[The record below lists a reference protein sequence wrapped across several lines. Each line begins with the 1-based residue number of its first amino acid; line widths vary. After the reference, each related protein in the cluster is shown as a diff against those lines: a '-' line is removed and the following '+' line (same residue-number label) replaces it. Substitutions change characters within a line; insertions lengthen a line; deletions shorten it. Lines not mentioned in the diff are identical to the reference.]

1 LDECKDRL
9 KEDNPRLYGAVYE
22 GREIEASEENKGKKK
37 KNKANKK
44 TKEFSSSDEI
54 KVVKLKRGGNK
65 IVTEINGLD
74 GFGLNLKDF
83 VKKMGKK
90 FACGNSVVR
99 NEETGENIA
108 QLLGDVDEDALLD
121 AIRTDFPD
129 VAKAKIL
136 FASGGNKKGRK
147 KNDKPQQQ
155 PNKKHKS
162 KGGNNDDSS

>member
-1 LDECKDRL
+1 M
-9 KEDNPRLYGAVYE
+9 YGAVYE

-44 TKEFSSSDEI
+44 VKEFDSNVEV
-54 KVVKLKRGGNK
+54 KVKKLKRGGNK

-90 FACGNSVVR
+90 FAWGNSVVR

-108 QLLGDVDEDALLD
+108 QLLGDIDEDALLD
-121 AIRTDFPD
+121 AIRTEFPD
-129 VAKAKIL
+129 VAKAKIV
-136 FASGGNKKGRK
+136 FESGGNKKGRK
-147 KNDKPQQQ
+147 KPEKPQ
-155 PNKKHKS
+155 PTNKKHTYIKD
-162 KGGNNDDSS
+162 NDD